1 MINLLLAS
9 AQPGH
14 EPSGFENFMEIV
26 SKPDNIPIVA
36 MLFIVIYFFGLSMKM
51 AREND
56 RLTMSGEKEKIY
68 DRMNRW
74 VWGETDEAPGDKN
87 V

>member
-1 MINLLLAS
+1 MD
-9 AQPGH
+9 Q
-14 EPSGFENFMEIV
+14 SGFANFMEIV

-36 MLFIVIYFFGLSMKM
+36 MLFIVIYFFWLSMSM

-74 VWGETDEAPGDKN
+74 VWGEAEETEGTGDKKN